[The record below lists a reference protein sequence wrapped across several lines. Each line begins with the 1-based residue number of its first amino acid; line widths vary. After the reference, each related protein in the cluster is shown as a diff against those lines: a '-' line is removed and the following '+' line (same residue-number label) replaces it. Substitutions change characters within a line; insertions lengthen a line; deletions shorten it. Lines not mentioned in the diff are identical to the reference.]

1 MITFLHRLKYVA
13 RGVLRVIHMRFL
25 PSLCA
30 DGGPVAETETGTV
43 GNGRAGVSLLMRGRC
58 GSAFGIDFWGAGG
71 GGVTLTARERPNV
84 SWSRIRLFESC
95 SESSRRFMVK
105 A

>member
-13 RGVLRVIHMRFL
+13 RGVLRVIQMRFL

-30 DGGPVAETETGTV
+30 DRGPVAETAAGTV

-58 GSAFGIDFWGAGG
+58 GSAFGIIFAGAEG
-71 GGVTLTARERPNV
+71 GGVTRTARERPCV
-84 SWSRIRLFESC
+84 SWSRIRLLESC
-95 SESSRRFMVK
+95 AESSLRFMVE
-105 A
+105 